1 MSAAPSDRPFYL
13 GTGDTSTFT
22 TYHAPESAEA
32 SGVGIVLCP
41 PFGVEDQMSTRPRRT
56 WARHL
61 AAEGHAV
68 LRIDF
73 AGTGDSAG
81 NPRDPDRLGAW
92 VGSVR
97 DAVAWLRTTGGC
109 TRVVIV
115 GIGLGGLV
123 AGEALRRGV
132 TVDGVALWAVH
143 AQGRR
148 YLRELKTFGRMEASA
163 SYELSEAELE
173 AVPDG
178 ALVVAGY
185 LLTAETL
192 AAIEAVRLDDLPE
205 LHDLPALL
213 LGRDA
218 MAADA
223 RLVAGFGNAGAA
235 VTSLPG
241 EGYAAMMLEPH
252 LSQAPTAVFAE
263 VDRWLATSVA
273 HHPPAER
280 NGVDAPTPPP
290 TSDALRLT
298 VDGTELVESPLALPH
313 HFGDMRAIVT
323 EPAATAGTG
332 ATAPRVCAVL
342 LNVGGQRRTGPNRMW
357 VESARRWAARGVVT
371 LRLDIAGLGDA
382 DIAGADWAE
391 RDDFSV
397 YTPEF
402 VDQVNAALDA
412 ADARGFHGRYVL
424 GGVCSG
430 AYWAFQAALTD
441 TRVATAVL
449 VNPSALLY
457 TPMLETTRQARRAQ
471 KLTQGR
477 IWARLR
483 RRQIPTREVLR
494 VLGALARFP
503 LMWFRGR
510 FGKDPLDKV
519 LDGLRERDSRLL
531 MIFTPHEQVYEEM
544 RREGRIER
552 LDRWPNVDIR
562 ELPGEG
568 FAHTLQPLPLQHYVN
583 AMLDEAVLAEVKR
596 LPEASGAPATLQHR

>member
-1 MSAAPSDRPFYL
+1 VSDASSDRPFYL
-13 GTGDTSTFT
+13 GTGDTATFT
-22 TYHAPESAEA
+22 TYHAPSGAHA
-32 SGVGIVLCP
+32 SGIGVVLCP
-41 PFGVEDQMSTRPRRT
+41 PFGVEDQMSTRPRRA

-61 AAEGHAV
+61 AAQGDAV

-73 AGTGDSAG
+73 PGSGDSAG
-81 NPRDPDRLGAW
+81 NPRDPQRLDAW

-109 TRVVIV
+109 TRVVVI

-132 TVDGVALWAVH
+132 AVDGIALWAVH

-148 YLRELKTFGRMEASA
+148 FLRELKTFARMEASGT
-163 SYELSEAELE
+163 YELDEGDLA
-173 AVPDG
+173 AVPEG
-178 ALVVAGY
+178 GIVAAGY
-185 LLTAETL
+185 LLTAETQAEL
-192 AAIEAVRLDDLPE
+192 ETVQLDDLPALE
-205 LHDLPALL
+205 GLPTLL

-235 VTSLPG
+235 VTALPG
-241 EGYAAMMLEPH
+241 EGYATMMLEPH
-252 LSQAPTAVFAE
+252 LSRAPEHVFAE

-273 HHPPAER
+273 QLPPVSPGDVAPPAAGDRLELTFE
-280 NGVDAPTPPP
+280 GAPI
-290 TSDALRLT
+290 
-298 VDGTELVESPLALPH
+298 VETPLALH
-313 HFGDMRAIVT
+313 HQFGDMRALVT
-323 EPAATAGTG
+323 EPAGAHAGE
-332 ATAPRVCAVL
+332 PRVCAVL

-371 LRLDIAGLGDA
+371 MRLDIAGLGDA
-382 DIAGADWAE
+382 DVEGGDWAE

-412 ADARGFHGRYVL
+412 ADARGFHGRYIL

-430 AYWAFQAALTD
+430 GYWAFQAALKD

-449 VNPSALLY
+449 INPSALLY
-457 TPMLETTRQARRAQ
+457 TPWLETTRQARRAQ

-483 RRQIPTREVLR
+483 RRQIPTSEVMR

-503 LMWFRGR
+503 IMWARGR

-552 LDRWPNVDIR
+552 LGRWPNVDIR

-568 FAHTLQPLPLQHYVN
+568 FAHTLQPLPLQHHVN
-583 AMLDEAVLAEVKR
+583 AMLDDAVLAEVQR
-596 LPEASGAPATLQHR
+596 LPAAADRPPTLQPR

>member
-1 MSAAPSDRPFYL
+1 
-13 GTGDTSTFT
+13 
-22 TYHAPESAEA
+22 
-32 SGVGIVLCP
+32 
-41 PFGVEDQMSTRPRRT
+41 MSTRPRRT

-81 NPRDPDRLGAW
+81 SPRDPDRLGAW

-163 SYELSEAELE
+163 SYELSEAALD
-173 AVPDG
+173 AVPEG

-205 LHDLPALL
+205 LHDLPTLL

-252 LSQAPTAVFAE
+252 LSQAPTAVFEE
-263 VDRWLATSVA
+263 VDRWLATRS
-273 HHPPAER
+273 
-280 NGVDAPTPPP
+280 PT
-290 TSDALRLT
+290 
-298 VDGTELVESPLALPH
+298 
-313 HFGDMRAIVT
+313 
-323 EPAATAGTG
+323 
-332 ATAPRVCAVL
+332 
-342 LNVGGQRRTGPNRMW
+342 
-357 VESARRWAARGVVT
+357 
-371 LRLDIAGLGDA
+371 
-382 DIAGADWAE
+382 
-391 RDDFSV
+391 
-397 YTPEF
+397 
-402 VDQVNAALDA
+402 
-412 ADARGFHGRYVL
+412 
-424 GGVCSG
+424 
-430 AYWAFQAALTD
+430 
-441 TRVATAVL
+441 TRS
-449 VNPSALLY
+449 PSA
-457 TPMLETTRQARRAQ
+457 TEST
-471 KLTQGR
+471 
-477 IWARLR
+477 LR
-483 RRQIPTREVLR
+483 RRRTPPTRC
-494 VLGALARFP
+494 A
-503 LMWFRGR
+503 
-510 FGKDPLDKV
+510 
-519 LDGLRERDSRLL
+519 
-531 MIFTPHEQVYEEM
+531 
-544 RREGRIER
+544 
-552 LDRWPNVDIR
+552 
-562 ELPGEG
+562 
-568 FAHTLQPLPLQHYVN
+568 
-583 AMLDEAVLAEVKR
+583 
-596 LPEASGAPATLQHR
+596 